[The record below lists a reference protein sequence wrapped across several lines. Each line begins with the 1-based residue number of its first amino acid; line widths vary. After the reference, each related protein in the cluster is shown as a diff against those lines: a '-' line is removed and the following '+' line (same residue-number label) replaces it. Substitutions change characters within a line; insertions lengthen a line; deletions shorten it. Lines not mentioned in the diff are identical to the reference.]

1 MGCRKS
7 SGGLTKITLAKPILN
22 HFWQNAKPLRMVQ
35 AIILN
40 ENDFLRKLSTKFRRS
55 PYQLNKFLESDAELL
70 KLTDGSILALSTDS
84 IVEEIATG
92 LYADPALI
100 GWMTVVVNLSDI
112 AAVGA
117 EPLGLL
123 LSQNIP
129 PDFPPEKLDALQ
141 SGIAEACEAFG
152 VFVLGG
158 DTNQST
164 TLETGG
170 TAIGLIKTGPII
182 SRKGAKP
189 GDLLYVSGKMG
200 MGSAFAFSV
209 LMGGQSQFGYK
220 PTPKLKE
227 GMLVRQFGSSC
238 MDTSDGLFPAI
249 CNLMEPNGVG
259 FEINL
264 HFAEIAHPAAVQL
277 AAAGSFPTWFFLA
290 GPHGEF
296 ELIFTIPP
304 EKEADFLRSA
314 NKMDWHPLKIGVVT
328 DHQACVLDIPD
339 GKWALEPFQ
348 IANLFTEAGGNPKD
362 FLTALVQKQ
371 SSWQLPQ

>member
-1 MGCRKS
+1 M
-7 SGGLTKITLAKPILN
+7 I
-22 HFWQNAKPLRMVQ
+22 Q
-35 AIILN
+35 AITLN
-40 ENDFLRKLSTKFRRS
+40 ENDFLRKLSNKFHRS
-55 PYQLNKFLESDAELL
+55 PQQLNAFLESDAELV
-70 KLTDGSILALSTDS
+70 KLDNGSILALTTDS

-92 LYADPALI
+92 LYTDPSLI

-117 EPLGLL
+117 EPIGLL

-129 PDFPPEKLDALQ
+129 PDFPPEKLNALQ
-141 SGIAEACEAFG
+141 SGIAEACNAFG

-158 DTNQST
+158 DTNQSA
-164 TLETGG
+164 TLESGG
-170 TAIGLIKTGPII
+170 TAVGLIKSGPVI

-189 GDLLYVSGKMG
+189 GDLLYVTGKMG
-200 MGSAFAFSV
+200 LGSAFAFSV
-209 LMGGQSQFGYK
+209 LMGGASSVPYK
-220 PTPKLKE
+220 PVPKLEE
-227 GMLVRQFGSSC
+227 GALVRQFGSSC

-249 CNLMEPNGVG
+249 CNLMEINSIG

-264 HFAEIAHPAAVQL
+264 PFGEIAHPTAVQL
-277 AAAGSFPTWFFLA
+277 AAAGSMPTWFFLA

-296 ELIFTIPP
+296 ELIFTIPS

-314 NKMDWHPLKIGVVT
+314 NKMDWHPLKIGVAT
-328 DHQACVLDIPD
+328 NHETCVLDIPD

-348 IANLFTEAGGNPKD
+348 IANLFTQAGGNPKD
-362 FLTALVQKQ
+362 FLTALVKKQ